1 MKGNFPKHL
10 ALALAL
16 LTIIAVGACAKPEP
30 AKFEVTE
37 LIISP
42 DVVMPNDEVTVT
54 ATVDN
59 TGGTEDA
66 YTTILT
72 MDGQEVERKDVLIGS
87 GATKTAVFEL
97 TSPETDG
104 DYTLSVGEANAK
116 LQVFSWV
123 ARTIQY
129 DNLTI
134 SGGLP
139 PTATTFWTSWG
150 GYGYLSHFE
159 IPGISFR
166 IKSINICGY
175 IAGWDV
181 GGLEERS
188 FTLRIWDN
196 KLSQELYSADYPY
209 NLFPVRTRTRL
220 LDWVKVEIP
229 DLRVNNDFY
238 VEVVTNAE
246 PIPGGDEVKCG
257 LYVCLHSSV
266 IHELGGEI
274 RVTEGNADLILN
286 GVVQP
291 WNTRMGNKET
301 AAWTVRVEGESGEGD

>member
-1 MKGNFPKHL
+1 MKSNFPKHL

-16 LTIIAVGACAKPEP
+16 LAIIAVGACAKP
-30 AKFEVTE
+30 AAFEVTE
-37 LIISP
+37 LIINP

-59 TGGTEDA
+59 TGGTEGA
-66 YTTILT
+66 YTAILT

-104 DYTLSVGEANAK
+104 DYTLSVGEANAN
-116 LQVFSWV
+116 LQVLSWV
-123 ARTIQY
+123 AHTIQY
-129 DNLTI
+129 ENLTI

-139 PTATTFWTSWG
+139 PAGTIFWTSWG
-150 GYGYLSHFE
+150 GRGYLSHFE

-166 IKSINICGY
+166 IKSINIY
-175 IAGWDV
+175 GWVSGKDV
-181 GGLEERS
+181 RGLEERS

-196 KLSQELYSADYPY
+196 NLSQELYSADYPY
-209 NLFPVRTRTRL
+209 NLFSVTQPYGGA
-220 LDWVKVEIP
+220 WAKVQVPE
-229 DLRVNNDFY
+229 LRVDDDLY

-246 PIPGGDEVKCG
+246 PTPGGDEVKCG
-257 LYVCLHSSV
+257 LYIGLCSTVK
-266 IHELGGEI
+266 HELGGEI
-274 RVTEGNADLILN
+274 DVTGKGNADLILN

-291 WNTRMGNKET
+291 WDTKLGAKET
-301 AAWTVRVEGESGEGD
+301 AAWTVRVEGESGGGD